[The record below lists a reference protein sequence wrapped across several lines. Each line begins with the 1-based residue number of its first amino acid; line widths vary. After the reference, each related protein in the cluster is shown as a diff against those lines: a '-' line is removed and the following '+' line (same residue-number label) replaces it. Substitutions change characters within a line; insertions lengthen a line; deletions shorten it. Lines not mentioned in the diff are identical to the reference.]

1 MDRLAAQF
9 DPSQPFDPALFVR
22 LREQLGY
29 GEYAAFWDGKE
40 WWGTDMPIG
49 RDRTPTWLWLDEAI
63 SHWAFGVPGHR
74 DLIID
79 YLITAGRVKKA
90 PPIDRASSITRREE
104 KSGPRDL

>member
-1 MDRLAAQF
+1 M
-9 DPSQPFDPALFVR
+9 R

-74 DLIID
+74 DLIIGLSD
-79 YLITAGRVKKA
+79 YRWAR
-90 PPIDRASSITRREE
+90 E
-104 KSGPRDL
+104 KSTAH